1 MPRGETYP
9 DWRTGMM
16 NQLRHSRTL
25 ALIGAFSI
33 AAFATPANAGSET
46 PPPGAPWQRDF
57 DQVQREA
64 LKTGKPIFVY
74 FTKTY

>member
-1 MPRGETYP
+1 MI
-9 DWRTGMM
+9 D
-16 NQLRHSRTL
+16 QLRRSHTL
-25 ALIGAFSI
+25 ALISAFSI
-33 AAFATPANAGSET
+33 AALATTTNAGSET